1 MKKLSKYILLIMAIL
16 LIYMIINPF
25 EKYKKIDRYIKYNI
39 SSEVHLLFMTIEKLD
54 NELLIDDKYKTMDLN
69 EMSKVLREA
78 ERYVMDI
85 DQSIGKLR
93 LLNKNYDINLYG
105 FEDYLFSMNKKVKR
119 NIRPSEEDIE
129 TLKGI
134 YQLRK
139 KYSNAAIFGL
149 YEDDKSAFT
158 NMKMPEK
165 TRLLF
170 EGLNNLKEVSIS
182 DNKEVKLSENDKNII
197 KKYINETAYV
207 DFSFDELL
215 NKMNIRNKPIFIDEL
230 NIAVNSNGD
239 INSINI
245 SYYEKDINNENM
257 LIYRKEA
264 DLFKI
269 VSIEKD
275 DILGFKEN
283 TDILEL
289 VDSELKDIFNSESDI
304 YIIDLLA
311 PVKINNNFSSDNSDI
326 YYNGSK
332 IDNKEDI
339 EGITFHVY
347 GYPMNLKD
355 RSTFYIFN
363 E

>member
-1 MKKLSKYILLIMAIL
+1 MKKSLKYMPLIMVIL

-25 EKYKKIDRYIKYNI
+25 EKYEKIDRYIKYNI

-69 EMSKVLREA
+69 EMSKILWEA
-78 ERYVMDI
+78 ERYIMDI
-85 DQSIGKLR
+85 DKSIGKLR

-105 FEDYLFSMNKKVKR
+105 FEDYLYSMNKKVKR

-139 KYSNAAIFGL
+139 KYSNAAILGL

-158 NMKMPEK
+158 NMKIPEK

-170 EGLNNLKEVSIS
+170 EEINNLKEVTITVNKVVSLSEDDKNKIKEYIS
-182 DNKEVKLSENDKNII
+182 DTS
-197 KKYINETAYV
+197 YS
-207 DFSFDELL
+207 DFSFDELI
-215 NKMNIRNKPIFIDEL
+215 NKVNIRNKSIFIDKL

-245 SYYEKDINNENM
+245 SYYEKDRNNENM

-269 VSIEKD
+269 ISIEKE

-283 TDILEL
+283 TDILKL
-289 VDSELKDIFNSESDI
+289 VDSELKNVFNGESDI

-311 PVKINNNFSSDNSDI
+311 PVEINNNFTSDNLDI
-326 YYNGSK
+326 YYNGIK
-332 IDNKEDI
+332 TDDKEDI
-339 EGITFHVY
+339 KGITFHVY
-347 GYPMNLKD
+347 GYPMSLED
-355 RSTFYIFN
+355 GSTFYIFN